1 MWKNNHFVESKRS
14 FSHERENECHWYHVL
29 NYLPCLW
36 QLLRAMF
43 GINALSQP
51 ELIQNALVPPCLAE
65 SHVTVPEQ
73 PDQLKAPDE
82 SLYHS
87 CFIQPLTFIT
97 KTLEKLKPKEE
108 VKEKGN
114 ESDSLGYIYW
124 VLIIH
129 STRHHFIE
137 LFHCHNQHDYHL
149 VMVVLIDM
157 VMFVTVILTVW
168 VTVVTFYKC
177 FPM

>member
-1 MWKNNHFVESKRS
+1 
-14 FSHERENECHWYHVL
+14 
-29 NYLPCLW
+29 
-36 QLLRAMF
+36 MF

-108 VKEKGN
+108 VKEKEN
-114 ESDSLGYIYW
+114 ESESLGYL
-124 VLIIH
+124 VLLL
-129 STRHHFIE
+129 SV
-137 LFHCHNQHDYHL
+137 DYL
-149 VMVVLIDM
+149 
-157 VMFVTVILTVW
+157 
-168 VTVVTFYKC
+168 
-177 FPM
+177 